1 MTNPI
6 RISTTMQ
13 EDGELHL
20 SNLPFRRG
28 QTLELVIDIDMVSQ
42 LSPTWTAQQL
52 LESSLVGL
60 WADRIDLVESVSYAR
75 SLREQAQHRSRD

>member
-42 LSPTWTAQQL
+42 LSPTWTAHQL

-60 WADRIDLVESVSYAR
+60 WADRIDLVDSVSYAR
-75 SLREQAQHRSRD
+75 SLREQAQRRSRD